1 MKHLKLFEDFF
12 PYRHEMSYEEF
23 QKVWNYFCFYVFPKE
38 KINIMNRIIKDSI
51 EYVEFLD
58 FTDKLKG
65 RNFRLYPY
73 FGIKYSKTSGTY
85 MGLSYEFQRE
95 VNNET
100 YNLENCKGW
109 NHIFKDAM
117 NQIQWKNSF
126 GRNEHGVPYYQ
137 YSFNLSVV
145 EPWEGKSVEDMQK
158 MLDKDLLGQSWNEIT
173 RYISSIMETFAK
185 HYDVDLKIF
194 TKTYGNRGVFDKN
207 SYKFEI
213 RLEDF
218 DFEPK
223 PDSEIWK

>member
-1 MKHLKLFEDFF
+1 MTD
-12 PYRHEMSYEEF
+12 EEF
-23 QKVWNYFCFYVFPKE
+23 QKVWDYFCFYVFPKE
-38 KINIMNRIIKDSI
+38 KINIMNQIIKDSI

-65 RNFRLYPY
+65 RNFHLHPY
-73 FGIKYSKTSGTY
+73 FGIKYSKTCGTY

-100 YNLENCKGW
+100 YNIENCKGW
-109 NHIFKDAM
+109 DHLFKDAI
-117 NQIQWKNSF
+117 NQIQWKDKSF
-126 GRNEHGVPYYQ
+126 AKKGEKEHGVPYYQ

-145 EPWEGKSVEDMQK
+145 EPWEDKSVEDMQK
-158 MLDKDLLGQSWNEIT
+158 MLDRDLLGQNWNEIT
-173 RYISSIMETFAK
+173 RYISGIMERFAK
-185 HYDVDLKIF
+185 HYDMELKIY
-194 TKTYGNRGVFDKN
+194 TKTYGNRGSFDKN

-223 PDSEIWK
+223 PNSEIWN